1 MYNNIKQTTMRKNR
15 FLSLLLGATMIVTAA
30 TLLTACHDDDNNQG
44 SGGLAAI
51 GFNYRTTLFGTG
63 DTKEITL
70 DSLTSIVSNVQSSA
84 SWLTATLLPDLNI
97 YGKQVMSLKSTSDD
111 GDEATITITA
121 ENGEKATIT
130 VQRGTI
136 TDGDAYNG
144 ANDNFITDWWNC
156 KEVDLEGYPVA
167 QYTPWNPSSSA
178 NIPNNIRFYQ
188 GDPIDGWEMAFCY
201 LNDPH
206 LEGVRYFALYN
217 KWTGQVRLYTYI
229 KNPTGWGSDITLNVL
244 FGEEGEKDMYPL
256 YNVHEYGIP
265 TSHSTVEPKARLLS
279 TQSQTF
285 QTWISPFTL
294 NQSLVPGWFCFEFDM
309 SGYVPKDK
317 DWLKLKTRRTP
328 VFQVLAETR
337 SESKVT
343 LKGKLTGEISG
354 TYTASQIIQEGG
366 GNATAGILS
375 ALGTGMSSIGGFATS
390 GISTGN
396 AYVNLMTNNN
406 VAASAQKAL
415 PVMFWGGFACNI
427 VGAGLSLASTQIE
440 DDPITTRIEP
450 GKIDLTLD
458 ASMAL
463 DGYISEKTS
472 NNLSPL
478 SVSAE
483 GVNSANSANG
493 HDGHV
498 GKGVWSLDE
507 DPVVYIDKEDILSSE
522 SSFNLQCTSTGYS
535 LSSFPDYNVRLVYAF
550 DPTSVKLNINTD
562 LFREIQ
568 DVTVTTNVGVFPNQ
582 PYGHT
587 DPYRRM
593 LMLGERPSFSLSGE
607 QTSGTFTLT
616 TNGSSAVVINRN
628 QKESLA
634 DGEYEIVTGKEAN
647 CSVVAQKNSD
657 GKEWQRFYGRLVD
670 LPEINKQI
678 MVDPQVFVP
687 YTDGKNIGFPTAPD
701 FVVRVDVQFTALD
714 DKGQRK
720 QFQFGKLYIP
730 KIELVGWEDMCKVYS
745 RLKDYSTKCE
755 KNQTINTLANDSKVA
770 VKHPNGHTLIAKTL
784 RLLNRICE

>member
-1 MYNNIKQTTMRKNR
+1 
-15 FLSLLLGATMIVTAA
+15 
-30 TLLTACHDDDNNQG
+30 
-44 SGGLAAI
+44 
-51 GFNYRTTLFGTG
+51 
-63 DTKEITL
+63 
-70 DSLTSIVSNVQSSA
+70 
-84 SWLTATLLPDLNI
+84 
-97 YGKQVMSLKSTSDD
+97 
-111 GDEATITITA
+111 
-121 ENGEKATIT
+121 
-130 VQRGTI
+130 
-136 TDGDAYNG
+136 
-144 ANDNFITDWWNC
+144 
-156 KEVDLEGYPVA
+156 
-167 QYTPWNPSSSA
+167 
-178 NIPNNIRFYQ
+178 
-188 GDPIDGWEMAFCY
+188 
-201 LNDPH
+201 
-206 LEGVRYFALYN
+206 
-217 KWTGQVRLYTYI
+217 
-229 KNPTGWGSDITLNVL
+229 
-244 FGEEGEKDMYPL
+244 
-256 YNVHEYGIP
+256 
-265 TSHSTVEPKARLLS
+265 
-279 TQSQTF
+279 
-285 QTWISPFTL
+285 
-294 NQSLVPGWFCFEFDM
+294 
-309 SGYVPKDK
+309 VPKDK

-354 TYTASQIIQEGG
+354 TYTASDIIHEGG

-396 AYVNLMTNNN
+396 SYVNLMTGGKLSSLGEKLCP
-406 VAASAQKAL
+406 A
-415 PVMFWGGFACNI
+415 MFWGGFACNI

-498 GKGVWSLDE
+498 GKGVWSLAE

-593 LMLGERPSFSLSGE
+593 LMLGERPSFSLSGGK
-607 QTSGTFTLT
+607 TSGTVTIT
-616 TNGSSAVVINRN
+616 TNENSPIMINKV

-634 DGEYEIVTGKEAN
+634 DGEYEIETGKKAN
-647 CSVVAQKNSD
+647 CTVVAQLKD
-657 GKEWQRFYGRLVD
+657 GKDWQRFYGRLID

-678 MVDPQVFVP
+678 MVDPQVYVP
-687 YTDGKNIGFPTAPD
+687 YTDGNHIGFPTAPD
-701 FVVRVDVQFTALD
+701 FVVRVDVEFTALN

-784 RLLNRICE
+784 RLLNPICE